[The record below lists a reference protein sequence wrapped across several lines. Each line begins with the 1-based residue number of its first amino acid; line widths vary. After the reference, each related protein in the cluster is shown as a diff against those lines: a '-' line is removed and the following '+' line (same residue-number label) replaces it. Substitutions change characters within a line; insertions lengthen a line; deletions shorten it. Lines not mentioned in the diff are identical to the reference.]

1 MQITRPPHF
10 QPIHIVLETEDEMDQ
25 LRAMLC
31 YEPLHVLPIIAE
43 INEHIVAARNIY
55 FDELIKA
62 TTPCSSGVRKG
73 KE

>member
-31 YEPLHVLPIIAE
+31 YEPLRVLPIIAK
-43 INEHIVAARNIY
+43 INEHIDGARNEY
-55 FDELIKA
+55 FDKLIKS
-62 TTPCSSGVRKG
+62 TTP
-73 KE
+73 